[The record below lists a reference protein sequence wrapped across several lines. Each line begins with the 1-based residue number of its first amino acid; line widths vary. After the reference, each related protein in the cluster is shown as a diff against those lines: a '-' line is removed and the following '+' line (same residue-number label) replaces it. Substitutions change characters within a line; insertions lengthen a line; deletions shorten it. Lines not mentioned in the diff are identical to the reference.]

1 MFPKRSVRVRR
12 LAAAGAAALSIGLV
26 LTGCSGGLASGG
38 DSGDSGEGAIKL
50 GMLAPFSGSEAA
62 FGDYMK
68 YGALLAIDEINAD
81 GGVDGRDLELITE
94 DDGCDPTAA
103 VAAANKLVT
112 AGVQGSVGGYCSGAT
127 LPTLPIFADAQV
139 PMVIPA
145 ANSNELVGQGAFMI
159 NGTGTQQA
167 ASAVKYIKK
176 VGAKSVVVID
186 DNTDYSVDLAD
197 SVEEQTDGF
206 KVVKRESINPKEKDF
221 SANVNSVLSANPDF
235 VVWTGYYQAGGLL
248 INQLR
253 GAGYD
258 GPILVGDGSVD
269 AQLAAIAG
277 ADSIKN
283 VVGTFTKTPDMLE
296 GGDKWI
302 ADYKKVSNG
311 ADPGPYSIQ
320 TYEAVKTLAEAY
332 KQAGGTDYDAVVKE
346 LKGLKDFPLL
356 TGELTFAADGSREG
370 GGFVVVE
377 PTGEDGAFVLKDDL
391 KS

>member
-1 MFPKRSVRVRR
+1 MARR
-12 LAAAGAAALSIGLV
+12 LAATGALVLSFGLV
-26 LTGCSGGLASGG
+26 LTGCSSGLAGGG
-38 DSGDSGEGAIKL
+38 DAKDSTEGVIKL

-81 GGVDGRDLELITE
+81 GGVDGRDLELVTE

-127 LPTLPIFADAQV
+127 LPTLPVFGDAKV

-167 ASAVKYIKK
+167 MAAVEYIKK

-197 SVEEQTDGF
+197 SVEEQADGF
-206 KVVKRESINPKEKDF
+206 TVAKRESINPKEKDF
-221 SANVNSVLSANPDF
+221 SANVNSVVSAKPDF
-235 VVWTGYYQAGGLL
+235 IVWTGYYQAGGLF

-253 GAGYD
+253 GAGYE
-258 GPILVGDGSVD
+258 GPVLVGDGSVD

-277 ADSIKN
+277 AEPIKN

-296 GGDKWI
+296 GGEQWI
-302 ADYKKVSNG
+302 ADYKKISNG
-311 ADPGPYSIQ
+311 AAPGPYSIQ
-320 TYEAVKTLAEAY
+320 SYEAVKTMAEAF
-332 KQAGGTDYDAVVKE
+332 KDAGSTDYDAVVKA

-356 TGELTFAADGSREG
+356 TGELTFAKDGSREG
-370 GGFVVVE
+370 GGFVIVE
-377 PTGEDGAFVLKDDL
+377 PTGADGAFVLKDDL
-391 KS
+391 ES